1 MKHYDLLAQSYTV
14 GKIPNHVFA
23 DISFDKLLA
32 KYLGAKQTANI
43 LAVIGR
49 PLSAEG
55 IKLRQELLLDL
66 EKEEVAAY
74 LSRLKLMVQDLELS
88 YNAYHQQENP
98 FYKLTA
104 FLDFVE
110 KYASFVE
117 TICDQ
122 ALKESLTSRLLQGF
136 TDSFT
141 ALTESADFQRLKGEA
156 ADLREKLKSIGSVQ
170 VTVNTPDGVPI
181 AAALNRKKQSH
192 LAEQLMVIAEKY
204 SEGRGHR
211 RASRRRELSMS
222 FLTGLFR
229 LYPQLFAQ
237 LERFHEQYQYLLDN
251 RLFAYRNQFAFYL
264 DLRLFFTAVGKAGI
278 PLCMPK
284 NSAARQT
291 IIKDA
296 YDVTL
301 LLKTTSGIVPNDIE
315 FSAESGFYVL
325 TGANSGGKT
334 AYLRAVALCHIL
346 FCAGG
351 YVPAR
356 EAQIYPF
363 TKIFT
368 QFPADE
374 SRIEAGRL
382 EDEQRKIEA
391 IVAAADDDTLVLLNE
406 TFSSTSEELSLDLCS
421 DLVARLCQAGAYGLF
436 VTHHH
441 QLPGRVAQLSVK
453 TRIGFLS
460 AVVLDDAA
468 KTRTYKISRQ
478 RQATGSYAQTILE
491 KYGLTCSQLT
501 KRLLEVQ

>member
-156 ADLREKLKSIGSVQ
+156 ADLRE
-170 VTVNTPDGVPI
+170 N
-181 AAALNRKKQSH
+181 
-192 LAEQLMVIAEKY
+192 
-204 SEGRGHR
+204 
-211 RASRRRELSMS
+211 LS
-222 FLTGLFR
+222 
-229 LYPQLFAQ
+229 P
-237 LERFHEQYQYLLDN
+237 
-251 RLFAYRNQFAFYL
+251 
-264 DLRLFFTAVGKAGI
+264 
-278 PLCMPK
+278 
-284 NSAARQT
+284 
-291 IIKDA
+291 
-296 YDVTL
+296 
-301 LLKTTSGIVPNDIE
+301 
-315 FSAESGFYVL
+315 
-325 TGANSGGKT
+325 
-334 AYLRAVALCHIL
+334 
-346 FCAGG
+346 
-351 YVPAR
+351 
-356 EAQIYPF
+356 
-363 TKIFT
+363 
-368 QFPADE
+368 
-374 SRIEAGRL
+374 
-382 EDEQRKIEA
+382 
-391 IVAAADDDTLVLLNE
+391 
-406 TFSSTSEELSLDLCS
+406 
-421 DLVARLCQAGAYGLF
+421 
-436 VTHHH
+436 
-441 QLPGRVAQLSVK
+441 
-453 TRIGFLS
+453 
-460 AVVLDDAA
+460 
-468 KTRTYKISRQ
+468 
-478 RQATGSYAQTILE
+478 
-491 KYGLTCSQLT
+491 
-501 KRLLEVQ
+501 